1 MNTASTENT
10 PANPD
15 HKSVQVERIAPTHYR
30 ATNAA
35 GASVEFGQGEGLI
48 TPVEMLL
55 AAVAGCSAIDVDVV
69 TSRRS
74 EPEQFSMDAQAQKIH
89 EDDGAVRLEDVQV
102 NFNIRFPQDAAG
114 AQAQAMIDRL
124 LKISHDKDCT
134 VSRTVEHP
142 TRVSLNNVSE
152 ESEQK

>member
-1 MNTASTENT
+1 MNNSSNEKA

-15 HKSVQVERIAPTHYR
+15 LKSVQVERIAPTHYR

-35 GASVEFGQGEGLI
+35 GASVDFGRGEGLI

-55 AAVAGCSAIDVDVV
+55 AAVAGCSAIDVDLV

-74 EPEQFSMDAQAQKIH
+74 EPEKFSMDVQAYKIY
-89 EDDGAVRLEDVQV
+89 EDGGAVRLEDVQV

-114 AQAQAMIDRL
+114 AQAQAMINRL
-124 LKISHDKDCT
+124 LQISHDKDCT
-134 VSRTVEHP
+134 VSRTLEHS
-142 TRVSLNNVSE
+142 TTVALNNVNE
-152 ESEQK
+152 ESGQK

>member
-1 MNTASTENT
+1 MNTSDKDTV
-10 PANPD
+10 ANPD
-15 HKSVQVERIAPTHYR
+15 LKSVQVERIAPTHYR

-74 EPEQFSMDAQAQKIH
+74 EPEKFSMHAQAHKIH
-89 EDDGAVRLEDVQV
+89 EDGGAVRLDDVQV

-142 TRVSLNNVSE
+142 TTVALNNVSE
-152 ESEQK
+152 ESGQK